1 MVEELAEERFSR
13 DCDKTRSPYES
24 LRESLYLHR
33 SRFIDCG
40 SNDGEHIQKG
50 VSCQEYVQS
59 TRTIPQF
66 FPTGAGSA
74 RAVERTYRSGRH
86 LRMAH
91 RRLGS
96 DCLRLRGGWECKREE
111 WGVGFRSG
119 AGGTRNPGW
128 LDRAAPGPTVR

>member
-24 LRESLYLHR
+24 LREVPYLHR
-33 SRFIDCG
+33 SRFIVCG

-50 VSCQEYVQS
+50 VGCQEYVQS

-91 RRLGS
+91 RRLGR
-96 DCLRLRGGWECKREE
+96 DCFRLHGGWKCKREE
-111 WGVGFRSG
+111 GGGGILVG
-119 AGGTRNPGW
+119 AGREGDP
-128 LDRAAPGPTVR
+128 

>member
-24 LRESLYLHR
+24 LREVPYLHR
-33 SRFIDCG
+33 SRFIVCG

-50 VSCQEYVQS
+50 VGCQEYVQS

-96 DCLRLRGGWECKREE
+96 DCLRLRGGWNCKREE
-111 WGVGFRSG
+111 WGRAFFSCAARTP
-119 AGGTRNPGW
+119 APAF
-128 LDRAAPGPTVR
+128 LDTA

>member
-33 SRFIDCG
+33 SRFIDRG

-91 RRLGS
+91 RRLGNAS
-96 DCLRLRGGWECKREE
+96 LQTRAGRNCKPAKT
-111 WGVGFRSG
+111 G
-119 AGGTRNPGW
+119 
-128 LDRAAPGPTVR
+128 